1 MAAIAKDD
9 LAQAWRAADN
19 AFIEMTTIRA
29 VIDTL
34 NMPGTGEHEVLGA
47 RYLRHTKSIVVRERT
62 PFQQAV
68 PDFGDPR
75 DRLGLLAL
83 ARLVESP
90 ADLWRPPSR
99 EDSARAAELWP
110 SERDARVLM

>member
-62 PFQQAV
+62 
-68 PDFGDPR
+68 R
-75 DRLGLLAL
+75 SNRLCRTSATPGTDSVFWPWPGWSK
-83 ARLVESP
+83 ARLTCGARP
-90 ADLWRPPSR
+90 AERIQPEPPNSG
-99 EDSARAAELWP
+99 RANATP
-110 SERDARVLM
+110 GS